1 MGYSKSLKTLEDFYV
16 FIAPLENGQNYIWV
30 TEPGATG
37 KLAYKIRECFY
48 IASLYRAQYPRLAE
62 VARHFVI
69 EEIAGTNKVQARWT
83 SAPTEALVLSGGYA
97 NVSPQHGGTT
107 AGLGRAVAS
116 SGEQTMFTV
125 IEAWRASQ
133 PSNTP
138 LHFPSARLSDTELT
152 GLYHWAKGWKPP
164 LMLMVDEDSLT
175 VGPVEEDIE
184 QYSWHPPSA
193 EIEPPELPKQVP
205 IPPKSTW

>member
-1 MGYSKSLKTLEDFYV
+1 MGYSKSLKTLQEFYHHV
-16 FIAPLENGQNYIWV
+16 QPLEKGENYVWV
-30 TEPGATG
+30 TEQGFTG

-48 IASLYRAQYPRLAE
+48 IASLYPVQYPRLAE

-69 EEIAGTNKVQARWT
+69 EEVAGTNKVQARWT
-83 SAPTEALVLSGGYA
+83 SAPTEALVLSSGYA
-97 NVSPQHGGTT
+97 TVSPQHGGTV
-107 AGLGRAVAS
+107 ASLGRTIAT

-138 LHFPSARLSDTELT
+138 IHFPSARLSDTELL
-152 GLYHWAKGWKPP
+152 GLYNWAKAWKPP

-175 VGPVEEDIE
+175 VGPVEDDIE
-184 QYSWHPPSA
+184 QYSWHPISA
-193 EIEPPELPKQVP
+193 ELTPPEIPKQVP
-205 IPPKSTW
+205 IPPKPTW